1 MYDIYMHNSLFVE
14 LSTLMNP
21 MLCGPPR
28 VTLFRDYYVGPHSS
42 IYTIIVISPTWC
54 RRAVWYTHVLYSILR
69 GTLPCRLVFETWEH
83 IVLWVLRQIDFF
95 WISEFSNLLRLSI
108 QKMKNKNLQ
117 LILALVSCGVCVY
130 IYIYNIIRISLW
142 YLFTFLLGKKIMV
155 INVNFMCKNLY
166 ETHFLID
173 SSCQNSK

>member
-28 VTLFRDYYVGPHSS
+28 VTLFGDYYVGPHSS

-54 RRAVWYTHVLYSILR
+54 RRAVWYTHVLYSLLR

-117 LILALVSCGVCVY
+117 LILALVFCGVCVY
-130 IYIYNIIRISLW
+130 
-142 YLFTFLLGKKIMV
+142 KKYYK
-155 INVNFMCKNLY
+155 NFFMIFVYFSFREKNNGY
-166 ETHFLID
+166 
-173 SSCQNSK
+173 